1 MNRQISLIIRMVF
14 TQICDFS
21 RFYLRKALPFAN
33 EFLKIKKD
41 FILWI
46 KVSIGSSVIY
56 I

>member
-1 MNRQISLIIRMVF
+1 MNHEISLIIRTVF
-14 TQICDFS
+14 TQISDFS
-21 RFYLRKALPFAN
+21 RFTKEKLSLCAN

-46 KVSIGSSVIY
+46 KDSIGSSVIY